1 MKPWATLQEEERRH
15 RVNICDLPAKY
26 SQPTSNH
33 EVTVD
38 KPKEKD
44 ILQNNRP
51 TWSLKV
57 PRSWKSNKDGRT
69 LSDWKRLKKCD
80 K

>member
-1 MKPWATLQEEERRH
+1 MKPCATLQEEERRH
-15 RVNICDLPAKY
+15 RVNMCDLPAKY

-57 PRSWKSNKDGRT
+57 PRS
-69 LSDWKRLKKCD
+69 
-80 K
+80 